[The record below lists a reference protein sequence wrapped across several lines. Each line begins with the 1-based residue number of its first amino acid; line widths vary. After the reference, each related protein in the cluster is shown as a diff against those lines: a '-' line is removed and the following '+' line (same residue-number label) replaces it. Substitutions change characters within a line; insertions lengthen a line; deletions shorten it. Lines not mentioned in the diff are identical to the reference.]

1 MPTPMQTLATIDELN
16 SALAGT
22 SQRPAV
28 FFKHS
33 PYCGTSA
40 MAEEALAELPEVGP
54 HLDADWYLVP
64 VQASRAVS
72 AELSKRFGIRHESP
86 QVLVV
91 DDNRVVWHGS
101 HFRVTPAAIQSALDA
116 LKSRA

>member
-1 MPTPMQTLATIDELN
+1 MKTLATIDELD
-16 SALAGT
+16 AAVAGSST
-22 SQRPAV
+22 RPAV

-33 PYCGTSA
+33 PVCGTSA
-40 MAEEALAELPEVGP
+40 MANEAIGDLPDDGP
-54 HLDADWYLVP
+54 HVDADWYLVP

-72 AELSKRFGIRHESP
+72 NALSKRFGIRHESP

-91 DDNRVVWHGS
+91 NDQHVVWHGS
-101 HFRVTPAAIQSALDA
+101 HFRVTPTAIQSALDA